1 MIDDI
6 IPVTHLSEP
15 ESWALLRG
23 RPVGRLAT
31 AVGNVPDVFPVNFV
45 VDGGGIVFKTARGS
59 KLLELLINNQVAFEV
74 DSWTEDL
81 GGWSVVCRGR
91 ARVLEDDERNHAAS
105 LDLKSWVQTIKTHF
119 VRIDVEHIVGR
130 AFRFGEEP
138 SEGDRD
144 LDPVD

>member
-1 MIDDI
+1 MTDEFS
-6 IPVTHLSEP
+6 PVTHLSEM

-31 AVGNVPDVFPVNFV
+31 AVAKIPDVFPVNYV
-45 VDGGGIVFKTARGS
+45 VDDGGIVFKTSQGS
-59 KLLELLINNQVAFEV
+59 KLLEVMINSTVAFEV
-74 DSWTEDL
+74 DDWEQDL

-91 ARVLEDDERNHAAS
+91 ARVLEHPDERDHAAS
-105 LDLKSWVQTIKTHF
+105 LDLKPWVPTIKTHF

-138 SEGDRD
+138 ENDSAHA
-144 LDPVD
+144 VD